1 MKKEWHELGL
11 TEISTVYGRPI
22 RLYNAERTLC
32 DMFRQRNKV
41 DADLLN
47 ASMKRYLNKERKE
60 CPTAAAICRT
70 VPGIFPDSKVCGDSF
85 MKSSR
90 QVKDLIKKMSK
101 KRNECIASSPKLH
114 V

>member
-32 DMFRQRNKV
+32 DIFRQRSKV

-47 ASMKRYLNKERKE
+47 DSMKRYLARKE
-60 CPTAAAICRT
+60 KN
-70 VPGIFPDSKVCGDSF
+70 VPQLLRYAEQLRVSTPIRKYVEI
-85 MKSSR
+85 
-90 QVKDLIKKMSK
+90 L
-101 KRNECIASSPKLH
+101 L
-114 V
+114 